1 MRQKAGLLLALVFT
15 LGVLL
20 SALGCS
26 GYYRGGGFA
35 YGPKEGPPPWA
46 PAHGYREKHQYNH
59 HYYYYPQVR
68 IYYNLD
74 RKVYYYYYEGQ
85 WRIASSLPHNVK
97 IRGDYVEL
105 GMDTDKPFRYH
116 REVEKKYPPGQMKDK
131 DKRGRGRGPDF
142 D

>member
-1 MRQKAGLLLALVFT
+1 
-15 LGVLL
+15 
-20 SALGCS
+20 
-26 GYYRGGGFA
+26 
-35 YGPKEGPPPWA
+35 
-46 PAHGYREKHQYNH
+46 
-59 HYYYYPQVR
+59 VR